1 MAESTTYIILCIV
14 GLGPLF
20 PDTHE
25 ISIFLAKLQQNRNI
39 IISENIMNLS
49 SKYLYLIPQ
58 ELAW

>member
-1 MAESTTYIILCIV
+1 MAESTTYIKLWIV
-14 GLGPLF
+14 GLEPLF
-20 PDTHE
+20 PDTYE

>member
-14 GLGPLF
+14 GLEPLF
-20 PDTHE
+20 PDTYE